1 MSCVRYVSLLSWE
14 MFPMWHKPL
23 NLSPLFF
30 TVPACLT
37 MEAWESTHI
46 IYDVKML
53 YIFFGDWRLSPA
65 LQVRSSASLL
75 VLSRGLE
82 QQNWMM
88 PWIGF

>member
-1 MSCVRYVSLLSWE
+1 
-14 MFPMWHKPL
+14 MWHKPL

-53 YIFFGDWRLSPA
+53 YIFFWGLATVAGSPGAILSFTSGA
-65 LQVRSSASLL
+65 VSGS
-75 VLSRGLE
+75 
-82 QQNWMM
+82 
-88 PWIGF
+88 